1 VLCGVRAS
9 ARPARIYNSLP
20 IHPERSLTT
29 VSPATGTRS
38 SIRVDHVMPGT
49 LNLMSSVE
57 LAAGGPGEGAPPLD
71 ELPASTLA
79 GKRSLALLIIDGLG
93 SEYLA
98 QASPA
103 GPLSNNR
110 LVDLRSVCPATTSAA
125 VTTFFTGQS
134 PASHGLLGWFTPFE
148 ARDEVVLPLLAR
160 VRNGRSLPAD
170 DLATLYRSPPLAAR
184 LDRDCH
190 VVTAR
195 RLVGSAYTRYHA
207 GPATVH
213 GYRSLTGLFG
223 VLERLL
229 RADGPPRYVHAY
241 WPELDHLGHERG
253 IGHRRTREHLRD
265 VEAQLARFLKAAAGT
280 DALLLVTSDHGFVDI
295 APDHVLLLN
304 NQPQIMQRLRLPLAG
319 ESRLAFVHAKP
330 GERELLGAELA
341 EFLGERATIYPGQ
354 HFIDAGFLGP
364 GEPHPALPQRAGD
377 FVIAMADGWTLRD
390 RLPGETPFS
399 PIGVHGGLSD
409 AERRVPLAVFET

>member
-1 VLCGVRAS
+1 MLK
-9 ARPARIYNSLP
+9 
-20 IHPERSLTT
+20 PERSLTC
-29 VSPATGTRS
+29 VSAE
-38 SIRVDHVMPGT
+38 DLAAPGT
-49 LNLMSSVE
+49 LNLMASIE
-57 LAAGGPGEGAPPLD
+57 RAAGGACAGFAL
-71 ELPASTLA
+71 LPALDPLTLA
-79 GKRSLALLIIDGLG
+79 TKRSLVLLIIDGLG

-98 QASPA
+98 HASPG

-110 LVDLRSVCPATTSAA
+110 LVDLRSVCPATTAAA

-184 LDRDCH
+184 LARDCH

-195 RLVGSAYTRYHA
+195 RLVGSAYTRQHA

-223 VLERLL
+223 LLERLL
-229 RADGPPRYVHAY
+229 RADGPPRYIHAY

-265 VEAQLARFLKAAAGT
+265 IEAQLGRFLKAVAGT
-280 DALLLVTSDHGFVDI
+280 NATVLVTSDHGFVDI
-295 APDHVLLLN
+295 APDHALLLN
-304 NQPQIMQRLRLPLAG
+304 DRPQIMQRLRLPLAG

-330 GERELLGAELA
+330 GEGDALGVELA
-341 EFLGERATIYPGQ
+341 DFLDGRATIHDGQ
-354 HFIDAGFLGP
+354 QFIDAGLLGP
-364 GEPHPALPQRAGD
+364 GEPHPALAQRVGD
-377 FVIAMADGWTLRD
+377 FVIAMAHGWTLRD

-399 PIGVHGGLSD
+399 PVGVHGGLSD

>member
-1 VLCGVRAS
+1 MASIERAAGSAGVGFAPLRA
-9 ARPARIYNSLP
+9 LD
-20 IHPERSLTT
+20 
-29 VSPATGTRS
+29 PAT
-38 SIRVDHVMPGT
+38 
-49 LNLMSSVE
+49 
-57 LAAGGPGEGAPPLD
+57 LAR
-71 ELPASTLA
+71 
-79 GKRSLALLIIDGLG
+79 KRSLLLLIIDGLG

-98 QASPA
+98 HASPA

-110 LVDLRSVCPATTSAA
+110 LLDLYSVCPATTAAA

-160 VRNGRSLPAD
+160 VRNGRSLPVD
-170 DLATLYRSPPLAAR
+170 ELATLYRSPPLAAR
-184 LDRDCH
+184 LQRDCH

-195 RLVGSAYTRYHA
+195 RLTGSAYTRHHA
-207 GPATVH
+207 GPAALH
-213 GYRSLTGLFG
+213 GYRSLASLFG
-223 VLERLL
+223 LLECLL
-229 RADGPPRYVHAY
+229 RANGPPRYIHAY

-265 VEAQLARFLKAAAGT
+265 IEAQLGRFLKAVAGT

-295 APDHVLLLN
+295 AADHALLLN
-304 NQPQIMQRLRLPLAG
+304 DRPQIAQRLRLPLAG

-330 GERELLGAELA
+330 GERDALGAELA
-341 EFLGERATIYPGQ
+341 EFLGERATIYQGQ

-364 GEPHPALPQRAGD
+364 GEPHPALAQRVGD
-377 FVIAMADGWTLRD
+377 LVIAMAPGWTLRD
-390 RLPGETPFS
+390 HLPGETPFS

-409 AERRVPLAVFET
+409 AERQVPLAVFET

>member
-1 VLCGVRAS
+1 MLA
-9 ARPARIYNSLP
+9 
-20 IHPERSLTT
+20 PERSLTR
-29 VSPATGTRS
+29 VSPADDT
-38 SIRVDHVMPGT
+38 DPGT
-49 LNLMSSVE
+49 LDLMASIE
-57 LAAGGPGEGAPPLD
+57 RAAGGAGAGFAP
-71 ELPASTLA
+71 LPALAPATLA
-79 GKRSLALLIIDGLG
+79 QKRSLVLLIVDGLG

-98 QASPA
+98 HASPG

-110 LVDLRSVCPATTSAA
+110 LVDLRSVCPATTAAA

-170 DLATLYRSPPLAAR
+170 DLATLYRSQPLAAR
-184 LDRDCH
+184 LDHDCH

-195 RLVGSAYTRYHA
+195 RLVGSAYTRRHA
-207 GPATVH
+207 GPAAIH

-223 VLERLL
+223 LLERLL
-229 RADGPPRYVHAY
+229 RADGPPRYIHAY

-265 VEAQLARFLKAAAGT
+265 IEAQLGRFLKAVAGT

-295 APDHVLLLN
+295 APDHALLLN
-304 NQPQIMQRLRLPLAG
+304 DQPQILQRLRLPLAG

-330 GERELLGAELA
+330 GERDALGVELA
-341 EFLGERATIYPGQ
+341 EFLGERATIHDGRQ
-354 HFIDAGFLGP
+354 FIDAGFLGP
-364 GEPHPALPQRAGD
+364 GEPHPALAQRVGD
-377 FVIAMADGWTLRD
+377 LVIAMADGWTLRD
-390 RLPGETPFS
+390 RLPGETPFL
-399 PIGVHGGLSD
+399 PVGVHGGLSD
-409 AERRVPLAVFET
+409 AERWVPLAVFET

>member
-1 VLCGVRAS
+1 
-9 ARPARIYNSLP
+9 
-20 IHPERSLTT
+20 LTC
-29 VSPATGTRS
+29 VSPA
-38 SIRVDHVMPGT
+38 DDADPGT
-49 LNLMSSVE
+49 LDLMASIE
-57 LAAGGPGEGAPPLD
+57 RAAGGAGIGFAP
-71 ELPASTLA
+71 LPALDPPTL
-79 GKRSLALLIIDGLG
+79 GQKRSLVLLIIDGLG
-93 SEYLA
+93 SNYLA

-103 GPLSNNR
+103 GPLSHNR
-110 LVDLRSVCPATTSAA
+110 LLDLRSVCPATTAAA

-160 VRNGRSLPAD
+160 VRNGHSLPAD

-184 LDRDCH
+184 LARDCH

-195 RLVGSAYTRYHA
+195 RLVGSAYTRQHA

-223 VLERLL
+223 LLERLL
-229 RADGPPRYVHAY
+229 RADGPPRYIHAY

-265 VEAQLARFLKAAAGT
+265 IEAQLGRFLKAVAGT
-280 DALLLVTSDHGFVDI
+280 NALLLVTSDHGFVDI
-295 APDHVLLLN
+295 APDHALLLN
-304 NQPQIMQRLRLPLAG
+304 DQPRIMQRLRLPLAG

-330 GERELLGAELA
+330 GEREVLGAELA
-341 EFLGERATIYPGQ
+341 EFLGERATIYQGQ

-364 GEPHPALPQRAGD
+364 GEPHPALAQRVGD
-377 FVIAMADGWTLRD
+377 FVVAMAPGWTLRD
-390 RLPGETPFS
+390 RLPGETPFT

-409 AERRVPLAVFET
+409 AERYVPLAVFET

>member
-1 VLCGVRAS
+1 MLS
-9 ARPARIYNSLP
+9 
-20 IHPERSLTT
+20 PERSLTC
-29 VSPATGTRS
+29 VSAE
-38 SIRVDHVMPGT
+38 DLAAHGT
-49 LNLMSSVE
+49 LNLMASIE
-57 LAAGGPGEGAPPLD
+57 RAAGSAGAGFAP
-71 ELPASTLA
+71 LPALDPSTLA
-79 GKRSLALLIIDGLG
+79 SKRTVVLLIVDGLG

-98 QASPA
+98 QASPG

-110 LVDLRSVCPATTSAA
+110 LCDLRSVCPATTSAA

-160 VRNGRSLPAD
+160 VRNGRSLPAN

-184 LDRDCH
+184 LVRDCH

-213 GYRSLTGLFG
+213 GYRSLSGLFG
-223 VLERLL
+223 LLERLL

-265 VEAQLARFLKAAAGT
+265 IEAQLARFLKAVAGT

-295 APDHVLLLN
+295 APDHALLLN
-304 NQPQIMQRLRLPLAG
+304 EQPKIMQCLRLPLAG

-330 GERELLGAELA
+330 EDRDALGAELA
-341 EFLGERATIYPGQ
+341 EFLGDRATIHNGQ
-354 HFIDAGFLGP
+354 QFIDAGLLGP
-364 GEPHPALPQRAGD
+364 GEPHPALAQRTGD
-377 FVIAMADGWTLRD
+377 FVVAMADGWTLRD

-399 PIGVHGGLSD
+399 PVGVHGGLSE
-409 AERRVPLAVFET
+409 AERLVPLAVFET

>member
-1 VLCGVRAS
+1 MLK
-9 ARPARIYNSLP
+9 
-20 IHPERSLTT
+20 PERSLTS
-29 VSPATGTRS
+29 VSPT
-38 SIRVDHVMPGT
+38 RVDCAQIGHDAPDT
-49 LNLMSSVE
+49 LRLMASVE
-57 LAAGGPGEGAPPLD
+57 RAAGGPAADGPPLPK
-71 ELPASTLA
+71 LPASTLA
-79 GKRSLALLIIDGLG
+79 TARSLVLLIIDGLG

-98 QASPA
+98 HASPG
-103 GPLSNNR
+103 GPLSHNR
-110 LVDLRSVCPATTSAA
+110 LCDLRSVCPATTAAA

-160 VRNGRSLPAD
+160 VRNGRSLPPH
-170 DLATLYRSPPLAAR
+170 DLAMLYRSPPLAAR
-184 LDRDCH
+184 LARDCH

-195 RLVGSAYTRYHA
+195 RLVGSAYTRHHA

-223 VLERLL
+223 LLERLL
-229 RADGPPRYVHAY
+229 RADGPPRYIHAY

-265 VEAQLARFLKAAAGT
+265 IEVQLGRFLKAVAGAGAT
-280 DALLLVTSDHGFVDI
+280 VLVTSDHGFVDI
-295 APDHVLLLN
+295 AADHALLLN
-304 NQPQIMQRLRLPLAG
+304 DRPQIMRRLRLPLAG

-330 GERELLGAELA
+330 GERDAVGAELA
-341 EFLGERATIYPGQ
+341 EFLDGRATIHDGQ
-354 HFIDAGFLGP
+354 QFIDAGFLGP
-364 GEPHPALPQRAGD
+364 GEPHPALAQRVGD

-390 RLPGETPFS
+390 RLPGETPFA
-399 PIGVHGGLSD
+399 PVGVHGGLSE